1 MDSDRTS
8 DETSASRVVVKLE
21 SIDDEQVIEDIEDQC
36 IRREPGSAD
45 DDQQTKVWSSENNKE
60 PHFYSK
66 HDQTRRRSDHCSK
79 VDQTYDSL
87 EGRTDTQGL
96 SGEESADSLHA
107 ATDELLRSQ
116 PHSNTHNMLMHPS
129 PDCQGDFGTFALSIA
144 SRGRAMVG
152 TVLQKRRFSCSFC
165 IKSFDRLS
173 HLDRHQRIHTGE
185 KPFSCMLC
193 GRCFTQKS
201 SLKSHLKTHRGE
213 LCHRLG
219 MELIIYVTILHCI

>member
-1 MDSDRTS
+1 M
-8 DETSASRVVVKLE
+8 VVKLE
-21 SIDDEQVIEDIEDQC
+21 SVDDEQAVEDGNQSS
-36 IRREPGSAD
+36 RTEPGSAD
-45 DDQQTKVWSSENNKE
+45 DDQQAKVWSKENNTE

-66 HDQTRRRSDHCSK
+66 HNQAQRRSEHCSK

-87 EGRTDTQGL
+87 GGRTETQGL

-107 ATDELLRSQ
+107 TTDELLRSQ
-116 PHSNTHNMLMHPS
+116 PHSHTHNALMHPS
-129 PDCQGDFGTFALSIA
+129 SDCQGDFGTFALSIA

-152 TVLQKRRFSCSFC
+152 TTLQKRRFSCSFC

-213 LCHRLG
+213 
-219 MELIIYVTILHCI
+219 T